1 MEQKYYYAIR
11 RTHITIGGQ
20 RHLDERTA
28 KVTDLEEY
36 RRSIK
41 QEFGEEAEI
50 NFTYE
55 TIPMPEERTKIKL
68 TIKYERET
76 L

>member
-11 RTHITIGGQ
+11 RTHITVGGH
-20 RHLDERTA
+20 RHLDTRTA
-28 KVTDLEEY
+28 KVTDLEAY
-36 RRSIK
+36 RNEIRK
-41 QEFGEEAEI
+41 EVGEDAEI

-55 TIPMPEERTKIKL
+55 EVPMPEEKTKLKL

>member
-11 RTHITIGGQ
+11 RTHITQNGH
-20 RHLDERTA
+20 RHLDKRTA
-28 KVTDLEEY
+28 KVKDLEEY
-36 RRSIK
+36 RREVK
-41 QEFGEEAEI
+41 REVGEEAEV

-55 TIPMPEERTKIKL
+55 EVPMPEEQTKLKL